1 MCGIGTIELV
11 DGDDGDEEEDS
22 GTEPVCEEE
31 PNHLTKGIQIS
42 RLSKASTDHT
52 CNYAQTGLCVS
63 YTTK

>member
-11 DGDDGDEEEDS
+11 DGDDGDEEEDG

-42 RLSKASTDHT
+42 RLSKASTDHA
-52 CNYAQTGLCVS
+52 CNHA
-63 YTTK
+63 